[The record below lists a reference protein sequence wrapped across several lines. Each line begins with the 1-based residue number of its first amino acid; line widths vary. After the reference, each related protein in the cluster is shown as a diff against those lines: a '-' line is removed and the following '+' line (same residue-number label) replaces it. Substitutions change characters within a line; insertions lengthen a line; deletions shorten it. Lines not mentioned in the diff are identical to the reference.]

1 MVAASSQRGQTN
13 GAPLDPSLK
22 RQQEGGQGSVE
33 LQSQRSTNYMQAI
46 LESKCEQ
53 ASKVST
59 IMASSDPK
67 LMVGTLAV
75 RIDNG
80 WRKWAR

>member
-1 MVAASSQRGQTN
+1 
-13 GAPLDPSLK
+13 
-22 RQQEGGQGSVE
+22 
-33 LQSQRSTNYMQAI
+33 MQAI

-67 LMVGTLAV
+67 LVVGTLAV

-80 WRKWAR
+80 RRKWAN